1 MTAKKWVSDHRR
13 ATLSFLHDSV
23 GVFSRWGE
31 DPAIRKFFRSKIF
44 WIVAAFKLVLGS
56 IFASYYLH
64 DLFTPFLNYFVES
77 GFSNPWSYFFAH
89 GRSNAFPYPPMML
102 YALTPFRVLFS
113 PLLAS
118 GIDTITPLHLF
129 VMRLPLFICDL
140 IIALVL
146 VRWFPARVTRILLVY
161 WLSPLVI
168 HITYWH
174 GQLDVIP
181 TAMLVVSLY
190 VLRRGNI
197 HVAMFVAGLALA
209 TKSHLL
215 AALPFL
221 VVYISQYRSLE
232 DGVKSMAAL
241 LLGYFLTVGPYLGSS
256 AYLAM
261 VYGTPELA
269 RLFDFQAVSLSAQL
283 VVYLAPAAIVLLWLR
298 FTAYERPDWD
308 LTMLYLGILFSIFI
322 VLAPPAP
329 GYIMWSLP
337 FLVHF
342 MCRSS
347 KAHALPYVLY
357 VASYLAFYLLGPKGD
372 LFEAFQVVSP
382 AVAQMRTPFQALSHL
397 YPEKSAMLANLT
409 FTTMQACLAGIVV
422 HMYILG
428 VQNTAAYRLRDT
440 PIMVGLAGDS
450 ASGKDTLT
458 GLLTDMF
465 ENGKATVICGDDY
478 HNWPRGHS
486 MWQVYT
492 HLNVRANKLHD
503 QHRHAL
509 ALSRGG
515 AVVKGEYDHHTGV
528 FTEEQTLDPSEV
540 VIFQGLHALAIQ
552 NQRMLYDFKIF
563 LDPDDNLRKFWK
575 VRRDCDRRGY
585 SVHQVLESLALREPD
600 RHKFIEP
607 QKDYADLVIRLAA
620 TSLPE
625 NSVCDFEP
633 TLILDMKILNSF
645 DLHSLIDDLSNC
657 PTLTVEHDDFLDV
670 NRQSL
675 RIRGSIS
682 ADDIKLIC
690 SRVFFPVEEISVT
703 KNFAEGLSGVIQLV
717 FLVCLNQKLRW
728 RRL

>member
-1 MTAKKWVSDHRR
+1 M
-13 ATLSFLHDSV
+13 
-23 GVFSRWGE
+23 GIFSRWKE
-31 DPAIRKFFRSKIF
+31 DPAIRRFFRSKVF
-44 WIVAAFKLVLGS
+44 WTIAALKLILGS
-56 IFASYYLH
+56 CLASYYLH

-89 GRSNAFPYPPMML
+89 GRFTVFPYPPMML
-102 YALTPFRVLFS
+102 YALTPLRLLFS

-118 GIDTITPLHLF
+118 GIDTVTPLHLL
-129 VMRLPLFICDL
+129 VMRLPLFVCDL
-140 IIALVL
+140 TIALVL
-146 VRWFPARVTRILLVY
+146 VRWFPARVDRILLLY
-161 WLSPLVI
+161 WCSPLVI

-174 GQLDVIP
+174 GQLDIIP
-181 TAMLVVSLY
+181 TALLVVSLY
-190 VLRRGNI
+190 VLRRGNFY
-197 HVAMFVAGLALA
+197 VAMFVAGLALA

-215 AALPFL
+215 VALPFL
-221 VVYISQYRSLE
+221 AVYIRQFQGLGNSI
-232 DGVKSMAAL
+232 KSMLVVLAGYL
-241 LLGYFLTVGPYLGSS
+241 LMVAPYCANP

-261 VYGTPELA
+261 VYGTPEMG
-269 RLFDFQAVSLSAQL
+269 RLFDYQL
-283 VVYLAPAAIVLLWLR
+283 TGSSTQLAVYLAPAAIVLLWLR
-298 FTAYERPDWD
+298 FTAYEKPDWD

-322 VLAPPAP
+322 LLAPPAP

-357 VASYLAFYLLGPKGD
+357 VAAYLAFYMLGPKGD
-372 LFEAFQVVSP
+372 LFEAFQVISP
-382 AVAQMRTPFQALSHL
+382 ETARWATPLQILSHID
-397 YPEKSAMLANLT
+397 PEKANLLANLT
-409 FTTMQACLAGIVV
+409 FTTMQACLAGIIL

-428 VQNTAAYRLRDT
+428 VQNTAAHTLRDT

-458 GLLTDMF
+458 GLLNAMF
-465 ENGKATVICGDDY
+465 ESNKVTVICGDDY
-478 HNWPRGHS
+478 HHWPRGHS

-492 HLNVRANKLHD
+492 HLDVRANKLHD

-515 AVVKGEYDHHTGV
+515 AVVKGVYDHQTGV

-563 LDPDDNLRKFWK
+563 LDPDDNLRRFWK
-575 VRRDCDRRGY
+575 IRRDCDRRGY
-585 SVHQVLESLALREPD
+585 NPDQVMQSLSLREPD

-607 QKDYADLVIRLAA
+607 QKEYADLVIRLAA
-620 TSLPE
+620 ISLPD
-625 NSVCDFEP
+625 SATCDFEP
-633 TLILDMKILNSF
+633 TLVLEIKALNSF
-645 DLHSLIDDLSNC
+645 DLHGLVDELSNC
-657 PTLTVEHDDFLDV
+657 PTLVVEHDDFLDV
-670 NRQSL
+670 NWQAL
-675 RIRGSIS
+675 RIKGTIS
-682 ADDIKLIC
+682 VDDLKLVC
-690 SRVFFPVEEISVT
+690 SRIFFPVEELTVTRDFADGISGIT
-703 KNFAEGLSGVIQLV
+703 QLV